1 MIEPISPK
9 LEDKV
14 LWDYYINPALENLS
28 VRFCDM
34 VYARSLDLALKQ
46 NKTGVIAR
54 RNAAMIFRLALPP
67 LSGYQNICNFIACIG
82 YGILLG
88 AIKPDTGTKLL
99 YAAQVAL
106 STVSVGAKTQSK
118 ATPTPPPISLHI
130 ANSRRVRC

>member
-1 MIEPISPK
+1 
-9 LEDKV
+9 
-14 LWDYYINPALENLS
+14 
-28 VRFCDM
+28 M

-118 ATPTPPPISLHI
+118 ATPTPPPI
-130 ANSRRVRC
+130 

>member
-1 MIEPISPK
+1 LIEPISPK

-67 LSGYQNICNFIACIG
+67 LSG
-82 YGILLG
+82 
-88 AIKPDTGTKLL
+88 
-99 YAAQVAL
+99 
-106 STVSVGAKTQSK
+106 
-118 ATPTPPPISLHI
+118 
-130 ANSRRVRC
+130 